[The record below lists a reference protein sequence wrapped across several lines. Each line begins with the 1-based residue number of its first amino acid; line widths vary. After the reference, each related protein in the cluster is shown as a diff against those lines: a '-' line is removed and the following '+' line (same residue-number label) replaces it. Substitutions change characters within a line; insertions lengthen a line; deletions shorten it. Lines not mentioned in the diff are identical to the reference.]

1 MYFQESKKITEK
13 LQKKL
18 ICDFNSY
25 MSQFIVAYIVEIII
39 IKIKRW
45 LYDQI

>member
-1 MYFQESKKITEK
+1 MCFQERKKITEK
-13 LQKKL
+13 LT
-18 ICDFNSY
+18 CDFNSY
-25 MSQFIVAYIVEIII
+25 MSQFIVAYIVETII

>member
-1 MYFQESKKITEK
+1 MCFQESKKITEN
-13 LQKKL
+13 LT
-18 ICDFNSY
+18 CDFNSY

>member
-1 MYFQESKKITEK
+1 MSSQESKKVTEK
-13 LQKKL
+13 LT
-18 ICDFNSY
+18 CDFNSY
-25 MSQFIVAYIVEIII
+25 MSQFIVDYIVEIII